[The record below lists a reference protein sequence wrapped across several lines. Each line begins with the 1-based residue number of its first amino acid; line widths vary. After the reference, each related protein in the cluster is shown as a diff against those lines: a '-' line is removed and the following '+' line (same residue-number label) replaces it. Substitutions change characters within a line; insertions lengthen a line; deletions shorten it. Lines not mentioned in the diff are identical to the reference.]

1 MPFKGES
8 SYLSSFERLFLISA
22 SLERLCSPP
31 LRSVDYFPP
40 LWGNRSSQR
49 ADYFQ
54 PSGDEIFNRDAKRI
68 LVSHLRTWE
77 ERKEAAKKAAKK
89 AAKAEEPALD
99 LPKVENTTLGDL
111 SALAE
116 LKASLEA
123 EAKPAKAAKA
133 AKAEPKAEE
142 PAEEKP
148 AKKAAAKKTKK
159 DAE

>member
-1 MPFKGES
+1 VEAFCTTRHLAKEDKSPVAVGDTLSFKVIE
-8 SYLSSFERLFLISA
+8 
-22 SLERLCSPP
+22 
-31 LRSVDYFPP
+31 
-40 LWGNRSSQR
+40 
-49 ADYFQ
+49 
-54 PSGDEIFNRDAKRI
+54 FNRDAKRI

-77 ERKEAAKKAAKK
+77 ERKEAAPKAAKK

-99 LPKVENTTLGDL
+99 LPKVEKTTLGDL

-133 AKAEPKAEE
+133 AKAEE

-148 AKKAAAKKTKK
+148 AKKAAAKKTAKK

>member
-1 MPFKGES
+1 MPTVLAQS
-8 SYLSSFERLFLISA
+8 
-22 SLERLCSPP
+22 SPP
-31 LRSVDYFPP
+31 LRSVDYF
-40 LWGNRSSQR
+40 
-49 ADYFQ
+49 Y
-54 PSGDEIFNRDAKRI
+54 EILNRDAKRI

-77 ERKEAAKKAAKK
+77 ERKEAAPKAAKK
-89 AAKAEEPALD
+89 AAPAEPQLD
-99 LPKVENTTLGDL
+99 LPKVEKTTLGDL

-133 AKAEPKAEE
+133 AKAEE

-148 AKKAAAKKTKK
+148 AKKAAAKKATKK